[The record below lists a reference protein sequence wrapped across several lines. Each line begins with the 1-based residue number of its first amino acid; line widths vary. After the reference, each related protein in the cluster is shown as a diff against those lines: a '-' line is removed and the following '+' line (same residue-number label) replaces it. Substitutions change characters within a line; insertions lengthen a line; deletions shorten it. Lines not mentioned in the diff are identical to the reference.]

1 MAALQPLRHALL
13 SSIGVDHGF
22 GLRGLRGLAEL
33 AGLRCPRQVHG
44 IAVATAQ
51 QCAGQDPPPEADAVI
66 SEEIGVRIAV
76 VTADCLPI
84 LLAGDRGRVVAAVHA
99 GWRGLAGG
107 VISACLAAL
116 RERLEKSERV
126 AAVIGPHIG
135 KCCYEVDEPLLG
147 ALEERFSEALPR
159 ALHQSRTDHAR
170 LDLGLLAREALRAEG
185 VENDRIGFVEGACTA
200 CDAERFYS
208 YRRDGPETGRL
219 VHFIAA
225 GAQIAEEG

>member
-1 MAALQPLRHALL
+1 MSGPQLLQHPLL

-22 GLRGLRGLAEL
+22 GLRGHAEL
-33 AGLRCPRQVHG
+33 TDLRCPRQVHG
-44 IAVATAQ
+44 VEVATAQ
-51 QCAGQDPPPEADAVI
+51 QCAGQGPAPEADAVV

-116 RERLEKSERV
+116 RERLGKSERV
-126 AAVIGPHIG
+126 TAVVGPHIG
-135 KCCYEVDEPLLG
+135 KCCYEVDESLLG
-147 ALEERFSEALPR
+147 ALEERFSETLPSALR
-159 ALHQSRTDHAR
+159 QSRPGYAR

-185 VENDRIGFVEGACTA
+185 VESDRIGFLEGACTA
-200 CDAERFYS
+200 CDAERYYS
-208 YRRDGPETGRL
+208 YRRDGPGTGRL

-225 GAQIAEEG
+225 GVGIEKG

>member
-1 MAALQPLRHALL
+1 MSAPQHLRHGLL

-22 GLRGLRGLAEL
+22 GLRGLAEL

-44 IAVATAQ
+44 TAVATAQ
-51 QCAGQDPPPEADAVI
+51 QCAGKGLAPEADAVV
-66 SEEIGVRIAV
+66 SEEIGVRVAV

-116 RERLEKSERV
+116 RERLGKSETI
-126 AAVIGPHIG
+126 AAVIGPHIR

-147 ALEERFSEALPR
+147 AFEERFSETLPHALRQTRPG
-159 ALHQSRTDHAR
+159 HAR

-185 VENDRIGFVEGACTA
+185 VESDWIGFLEGACTA
-200 CDAERFYS
+200 CDGERFYS
-208 YRRDGPETGRL
+208 YRRDGPETERL

-225 GAQIAEEG
+225 GAQIAEG

>member
-1 MAALQPLRHALL
+1 MSALQPLRHALL
-13 SSIGVDHGF
+13 SNIGVDHGF
-22 GLRGLRGLAEL
+22 GLRGLAEL

-44 IAVATAQ
+44 VAVASAQ
-51 QCAGQDPPPEADAVI
+51 QCAGRGPPPEADAVV
-66 SEEIGVRIAV
+66 SEQIGVRVAV
-76 VTADCLPI
+76 LSADCLPI

-116 RERLEKSERV
+116 RERLGKSEGV

-135 KCCYEVDEPLLG
+135 KCCYEVDEPVLG
-147 ALEERFSEALPR
+147 AFAERFSETLPR
-159 ALHQSRTDHAR
+159 ALRQTRPGHAQ

-185 VENDRIGFVEGACTA
+185 VESDRIGFLAGACTA

-225 GAQIAEEG
+225 GTRIAEG

>member
-1 MAALQPLRHALL
+1 MASLQPLRHALL

-22 GLRGLRGLAEL
+22 GLRGLAEV
-33 AGLRCPRQVHG
+33 AGLRCPRQAHG
-44 IAVATAQ
+44 VAVVTAK
-51 QCAGQDPPPEADAVI
+51 QCAGQAPPPEADAVV

-116 RERLEKSERV
+116 RERLGKSETV
-126 AAVIGPHIG
+126 AAVIGPHIR
-135 KCCYEVDEPLLG
+135 KCCYEVDEPVLS
-147 ALEERFSEALPR
+147 AFEERFSKMLPR
-159 ALHQSRTDHAR
+159 AMRQTRPGHAR
-170 LDLGLLAREALRAEG
+170 LDLGLLAREALCAEG
-185 VENDRIGFVEGACTA
+185 VQRDRIGFLEGACTA

-225 GAQIAEEG
+225 GAWIKKG

>member
-1 MAALQPLRHALL
+1 VSAPQLLRHALL

-22 GLRGLRGLAEL
+22 GLRGFAEP
-33 AGLRCPRQVHG
+33 AGLRSPRQVHG
-44 IAVATAQ
+44 VAVATAQ
-51 QCAGQDPPPEADAVI
+51 QCAGQGPASEADAVV

-76 VTADCLPI
+76 LTADCLPI
-84 LLAGDRGRVVAAVHA
+84 LLAGERGRVVAAVHA

-116 RERLEKSERV
+116 RERLGKSERV

-135 KCCYEVDEPLLG
+135 KCCYEVGEPVLD
-147 ALEERFSEALPR
+147 AFDERFSEILPR
-159 ALHQSRTDHAR
+159 ALRRTRPGHAR

-185 VENDRIGFVEGACTA
+185 VESDSIGFLEGDCTA
-200 CDAERFYS
+200 CDAERFHS
-208 YRRDGPETGRL
+208 YRRDGSEAGRL

-225 GAQIAEEG
+225 GASIEKG

>member
-1 MAALQPLRHALL
+1 MNALQPLRHALL

-22 GLRGLRGLAEL
+22 GLRGLAKP

-44 IAVATAQ
+44 VAVATAQ
-51 QCAGQDPPPEADAVI
+51 DCAGKSSPPEADVVV

-84 LLAGDRGRVVAAVHA
+84 LVAGDRGRVVAAVHA

-116 RERLEKSERV
+116 RERLEKSEGL

-135 KCCYEVDEPLLG
+135 RCCYEVDEPVLG
-147 ALEERFSEALPR
+147 AFEERFSETLPR
-159 ALHQSRTDHAR
+159 ALRQTRPGHAR

-185 VENDRIGFVEGACTA
+185 VESDWIGFLEGACTA
-200 CDAERFYS
+200 CDAERFHS

-225 GAQIAEEG
+225 GTSITEG

>member
-1 MAALQPLRHALL
+1 LKLAALQPLRHALL
-13 SSIGVDHGF
+13 SNIGVDHGF
-22 GLRGLRGLAEL
+22 GVRGLGGLTD
-33 AGLRCPRQVHG
+33 LRCPRQVHG
-44 IAVATAQ
+44 VAIATAQ
-51 QCAGQDPPPEADAVI
+51 QCAGQGSPFEADAVV
-66 SEEIGVRIAV
+66 SEETGVRIGV
-76 VTADCLPI
+76 LTADCLPI

-116 RERLEKSERV
+116 RERLGKSEPI

-135 KCCYEVDEPLLG
+135 KCCYEVDAPVLN
-147 ALEERFSEALPR
+147 AFAERFSEILP
-159 ALHQSRTDHAR
+159 HAMR
-170 LDLGLLAREALRAEG
+170 QTRPGHACLDLGLLAREALRAEG
-185 VENDRIGFVEGACTA
+185 VESAQIGFLEGACTA

-225 GAQIAEEG
+225 GAHDEKG

>member
-13 SSIGVDHGF
+13 SNIGVDHGF
-22 GLRGLRGLAEL
+22 GLRGLAKL
-33 AGLRCPRQVHG
+33 AGLRCPRQAHG
-44 IAVATAQ
+44 VAVATAE
-51 QCAGQDPPPEADAVI
+51 QCAGQGPLPEADAVV

-116 RERLEKSERV
+116 RERLGKSETV
-126 AAVIGPHIG
+126 AAVIGPHIR
-135 KCCYEVDEPLLG
+135 KCCYEVGEPVLG
-147 ALEERFSEALPR
+147 AFEERFSKMLPSAMR
-159 ALHQSRTDHAR
+159 QTRPGHAR

-185 VENDRIGFVEGACTA
+185 VEGDRIGFLEGACTA

-225 GAQIAEEG
+225 GVRTEKA

>member
-1 MAALQPLRHALL
+1 MNAPQPLRHVLL

-22 GLRGLRGLAEL
+22 GLRGLA
-33 AGLRCPRQVHG
+33 AFTGLRCPRQVHG

-66 SEEIGVRIAV
+66 SEEIGVCIAV

-116 RERLEKSERV
+116 RERLGKSERV

-147 ALEERFSEALPR
+147 ALEERFSETLPR
-159 ALHQSRTDHAR
+159 ALHQSRTGHAR

>member
-1 MAALQPLRHALL
+1 LKVAALEPLRHALL
-13 SSIGVDHGF
+13 SSIRVDHGF
-22 GLRGLRGLAEL
+22 GLRGLAQP
-33 AGLRCPRQVHG
+33 ADLRRPRQVHG
-44 IAVATAQ
+44 VAVATAQ
-51 QCAGQDPPPEADAVI
+51 QCAGQGPPPEADAVI

-116 RERLEKSERV
+116 RERLGKSEGV
-126 AAVIGPHIG
+126 TAVVGPHIG

-147 ALEERFSEALPR
+147 ALEERFSETLPSALR
-159 ALHQSRTDHAR
+159 QSRPGHAR

-185 VENDRIGFVEGACTA
+185 VESDRIGFMKGACTA

-208 YRRDGPETGRL
+208 YRRDGLEAGRL

>member
-1 MAALQPLRHALL
+1 MNAPQPLRHALL
-13 SSIGVDHGF
+13 SNIGVDHGF
-22 GLRGLRGLAEL
+22 GQRGLAEL

-44 IAVATAQ
+44 VAVAIAQ
-51 QCAGQDPPPEADAVI
+51 QCAGQDPPPEADAVV
-66 SEEIGVRIAV
+66 SEEIGVRVAV

-84 LLAGDRGRVVAAVHA
+84 LLAGDRGGVVAAVHA

-107 VISACLAAL
+107 VISACLATL
-116 RERLEKSERV
+116 RERLGKSEGV

-135 KCCYEVDEPLLG
+135 KCCYEVDEPVLG
-147 ALEERFSEALPR
+147 AFEERFSETLPR
-159 ALHQSRTDHAR
+159 ALRQTRPGHAQ

-185 VENDRIGFVEGACTA
+185 VESDRIGFLAGACTA

-225 GAQIAEEG
+225 GTRIAEG

>member
-1 MAALQPLRHALL
+1 MNAPQPLRHALL
-13 SSIGVDHGF
+13 SNIGVDHGF
-22 GLRGLRGLAEL
+22 GQRGLAEL

-44 IAVATAQ
+44 VAVATAQ
-51 QCAGQDPPPEADAVI
+51 QCAGQDPPPEADAVV
-66 SEEIGVRIAV
+66 SEQIGVRVAV

-107 VISACLAAL
+107 VIGACLAAL
-116 RERLEKSERV
+116 RERLGKSEGV

-147 ALEERFSEALPR
+147 VFEERFSETLPR
-159 ALHQSRTDHAR
+159 ALRQSRPGHAW
-170 LDLGLLAREALRAEG
+170 LDLGPLAREALRAEG
-185 VENDRIGFVEGACTA
+185 VESDRIGFLQGTCTA

-225 GAQIAEEG
+225 GAQIAE

>member
-1 MAALQPLRHALL
+1 MNAPQPLRHVLL
-13 SSIGVDHGF
+13 SNIGVDHGF
-22 GLRGLRGLAEL
+22 GQRGLAEL

-44 IAVATAQ
+44 VAVATAQ
-51 QCAGQDPPPEADAVI
+51 QCAGQDPPPEADAVV
-66 SEEIGVRIAV
+66 SEQIGVRVAV

-107 VISACLAAL
+107 VIGACLAAL
-116 RERLEKSERV
+116 RERLGKSEGV

-135 KCCYEVDEPLLG
+135 ICCYEVDEPVLG
-147 ALEERFSEALPR
+147 AFEERFSETLPR
-159 ALHQSRTDHAR
+159 ALRQTRPGHAQ

-185 VENDRIGFVEGACTA
+185 VESDRIGLLEAACTA
-200 CDAERFYS
+200 CDAERFFS

-225 GAQIAEEG
+225 GARIAEG

>member
-1 MAALQPLRHALL
+1 VAALQPLRHALL

-22 GLRGLRGLAEL
+22 GLRGLAEL
-33 AGLRCPRQVHG
+33 ADLRCPRQAHG
-44 IAVATAQ
+44 VAVVTAK
-51 QCAGQDPPPEADAVI
+51 QCAGQDPPPEADAVV

-84 LLAGDRGRVVAAVHA
+84 LLAGDHGRVVAAIPA

-116 RERLEKSERV
+116 RERLGKSGTV

-135 KCCYEVDEPLLG
+135 QCCYEVDEPVLG
-147 ALEERFSEALPR
+147 AFEERFSETLPR
-159 ALHQSRTDHAR
+159 ASRQTRPGHAR

-185 VENDRIGFVEGACTA
+185 VESHRIGFLEGACTA
-200 CDAERFYS
+200 CDAKRYYS
-208 YRRDGPETGRL
+208 YRRDGPDTGRL

-225 GAQIAEEG
+225 GAPNEKG

>member
-1 MAALQPLRHALL
+1 MSAPQLLRHALL

-22 GLRGLRGLAEL
+22 GLRDLAEP

-44 IAVATAQ
+44 VAVATAQ
-51 QCAGQDPPPEADAVI
+51 QCAGQGPAPEADAVV
-66 SEEIGVRIAV
+66 SEEVGVRIAV

-84 LLAGDRGRVVAAVHA
+84 LLAGDRGCVVAAVHA
-99 GWRGLAGG
+99 GWRGLASG
-107 VISACLAAL
+107 VIGVCLAAL

-135 KCCYEVDEPLLG
+135 KCCYEVDGPVLD
-147 ALEERFSEALPR
+147 ALEERFSEILPR
-159 ALHQSRTDHAR
+159 ALRQTRPGHAR

-185 VENDRIGFVEGACTA
+185 VESDRIGFLEGDCTA
-200 CDAERFYS
+200 CDAERFHS
-208 YRRDGPETGRL
+208 YRRDGSEAGRL

-225 GAQIAEEG
+225 GASIAKG

>member
-1 MAALQPLRHALL
+1 VAALQPLRHALL

-22 GLRGLRGLAEL
+22 GLRGLAEL

-44 IAVATAQ
+44 IAVVTGQ

-116 RERLEKSERV
+116 RERLGKSERV

-147 ALEERFSEALPR
+147 ALEERFSETLPR
-159 ALHQSRTDHAR
+159 ALRQSRPGHAR